1 MGVMSP
7 ELNKSLS
14 FIMKKWLVI
23 IIHDGLMK
31 AKKPNTF
38 GNLYFLQEGR
48 DEWEIWVL
56 FCFFVCLFSKIIPLL
71 AFKPVVIVPSVLY

>member
-14 FIMKKWLVI
+14 FILKKWLVI

-48 DEWEIWVL
+48 DE
-56 FCFFVCLFSKIIPLL
+56 
-71 AFKPVVIVPSVLY
+71 